1 MVSIEYPYRTHDKQY
16 IRYTSAW
23 YGAKWSAHM
32 ARLKAACECVMID
45 KVWLIRDVHAST
57 ISLGVYQGTQL
68 CDLHI
73 MNLKSCSVS
82 HPL

>member
-1 MVSIEYPYRTHDKQY
+1 
-16 IRYTSAW
+16 
-23 YGAKWSAHM
+23 M
-32 ARLKAACECVMID
+32 AD
-45 KVWLIRDVHAST
+45 RDVHAST

-82 HPL
+82 RPLCVKTACVYEEKVSSQFHGITRSAQPMATTISEVVMLG

>member
-1 MVSIEYPYRTHDKQY
+1 
-16 IRYTSAW
+16 
-23 YGAKWSAHM
+23 M

-73 MNLKSCSVS
+73 MNLRSCSVS